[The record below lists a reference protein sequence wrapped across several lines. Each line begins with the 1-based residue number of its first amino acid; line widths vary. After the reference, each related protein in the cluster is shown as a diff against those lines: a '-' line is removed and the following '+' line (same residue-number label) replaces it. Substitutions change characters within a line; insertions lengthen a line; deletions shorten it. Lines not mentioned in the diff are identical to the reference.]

1 MKRYQYLDVARGFG
15 LLLVIISHSCGLS
28 RFLINYYIPLFFV
41 VSGYIYK
48 EGRSYKE
55 NISHKARRLLIP
67 YFGYSAV
74 LLAIYALMGRTFA
87 ETKESVFGILYSR
100 YCLYDTTVVTDN
112 VYLFTVANGAMWY
125 LTAFFAASLVYH
137 LVIDRCLADKKFLI
151 GTLIVLTAIT
161 MALADIPVLLPWSI
175 DLACV
180 GTIFMIAGTLLGRTQ
195 FFEKKWNIPL
205 IVAVLVIYILT
216 SCLDPGINM
225 SIREYGIYGAL
236 SVPFFI
242 IVGLTGSLLC
252 IWFGKLIENTA
263 PGRFIAYV
271 GKNTIFLLAFHIFAL
286 EVVERIASKFIT
298 IPVPGGTA
306 VPFVLYHALRITV
319 AVLGCLAASELLN
332 RIKKSL
338 QQKNV

>member
-1 MKRYQYLDVARGFG
+1 
-15 LLLVIISHSCGLS
+15 
-28 RFLINYYIPLFFV
+28 
-41 VSGYIYK
+41 
-48 EGRSYKE
+48 
-55 NISHKARRLLIP
+55 
-67 YFGYSAV
+67 
-74 LLAIYALMGRTFA
+74 
-87 ETKESVFGILYSR
+87 
-100 YCLYDTTVVTDN
+100 
-112 VYLFTVANGAMWY
+112 
-125 LTAFFAASLVYH
+125 
-137 LVIDRCLADKKFLI
+137 
-151 GTLIVLTAIT
+151 
-161 MALADIPVLLPWSI
+161 
-175 DLACV
+175 
-180 GTIFMIAGTLLGRTQ
+180 MIAGTLLGRTQ

-205 IVAVLVIYILT
+205 IVAVLAIYILT

>member
-1 MKRYQYLDVARGFG
+1 
-15 LLLVIISHSCGLS
+15 
-28 RFLINYYIPLFFV
+28 
-41 VSGYIYK
+41 
-48 EGRSYKE
+48 
-55 NISHKARRLLIP
+55 
-67 YFGYSAV
+67 
-74 LLAIYALMGRTFA
+74 
-87 ETKESVFGILYSR
+87 
-100 YCLYDTTVVTDN
+100 
-112 VYLFTVANGAMWY
+112 MWY

-137 LVIDRCLADKKFLI
+137 LVIDRCLSDRKFLI

-180 GTIFMIAGTLLGRTQ
+180 GTIFMIAGTLLGRAQ

-205 IVAVLVIYILT
+205 IAAVFVIYILT

-225 SIREYGIYGAL
+225 SIREYGIYGAF

-271 GKNTIFLLAFHIFAL
+271 GKNTIFLLAFHMDLGEELVVAKLQRTFEILSQMFFSHCTKLCIIGHCDAL
-286 EVVERIASKFIT
+286 LVADLGQHFLLLRVVDGPAT
-298 IPVPGGTA
+298 AATGGK
-306 VPFVLYHALRITV
+306 H
-319 AVLGCLAASELLN
+319 
-332 RIKKSL
+332 
-338 QQKNV
+338 QQSHGTCQ

>member
-55 NISHKARRLLIP
+55 NIEHKAKRLLIP

-74 LLAIYALMGRTFA
+74 LLAVYVLMGITLA
-87 ETKESVFGILYSR
+87 ETKASAFGILYSR
-100 YCLYDTTVVTDN
+100 YCLYDTTVVKDN
-112 VYLFTVANGAMWY
+112 VYL
-125 LTAFFAASLVYH
+125 FAASLVYH
-137 LVIDRCLADKKFLI
+137 LVIDRCLSDRKFLI

-180 GTIFMIAGTLLGRTQ
+180 GTIFMIAGTLLGRAQ

-205 IVAVLVIYILT
+205 IAAVFVIYILT

-225 SIREYGIYGAL
+225 SIREYGIYGAF

-286 EVVERIASKFIT
+286 EVVERIASKFIA
-298 IPVPGGTA
+298 IPVPGGA
-306 VPFVLYHALRITV
+306 VVPFVLYHALRITA
-319 AVLGCLAASELLN
+319 AVLGCLAFSEILN
-332 RIKKSL
+332 RLKKRL
-338 QQKNV
+338 RRKTG

>member
-55 NISHKARRLLIP
+55 NIEHKAKRLLIP

-74 LLAIYALMGRTFA
+74 LLAVYVLMGRTLA
-87 ETKESVFGILYSR
+87 ETKASAFGILYSR
-100 YCLYDTTVVTDN
+100 YCLYDTTVVKDN

-137 LVIDRCLADKKFLI
+137 LVIDRCLSDRKFLI

-175 DLACV
+175 DLACG
-180 GTIFMIAGTLLGRTQ
+180 GTIFMIAGTLLGRAQ

-205 IVAVLVIYILT
+205 IAAVFVIYILT

-225 SIREYGIYGAL
+225 SIREYGIYGAF

-242 IVGLTGSLLC
+242 IV
-252 IWFGKLIENTA
+252 
-263 PGRFIAYV
+263 
-271 GKNTIFLLAFHIFAL
+271 
-286 EVVERIASKFIT
+286 
-298 IPVPGGTA
+298 
-306 VPFVLYHALRITV
+306 
-319 AVLGCLAASELLN
+319 
-332 RIKKSL
+332 
-338 QQKNV
+338 

>member
-55 NISHKARRLLIP
+55 NIEHKAKRLLIP

-74 LLAIYALMGRTFA
+74 LLAVYVLMGRTLA
-87 ETKESVFGILYSR
+87 ETKASAFGILYSR
-100 YCLYDTTVVTDN
+100 YCLYDTTVVKDN

-125 LTAFFAASLVYH
+125 LTAFLQRVLS
-137 LVIDRCLADKKFLI
+137 II
-151 GTLIVLTAIT
+151 WSLTAAFLTEIFNRYT
-161 MALADIPVLLPWSI
+161 DRFDCHHNGTCRHSGTPSMEHRSCLRGNHLHDCGNPAWESTVL
-175 DLACV
+175 
-180 GTIFMIAGTLLGRTQ
+180 R
-195 FFEKKWNIPL
+195 KNWNIPL
-205 IVAVLVIYILT
+205 IAAVFVIYILT

-225 SIREYGIYGAL
+225 SIREYGIYGAF

-263 PGRFIAYV
+263 PADSSPTSEKYDLPARLPHLCLRSCRTYCIQIYRNSCA
-271 GKNTIFLLAFHIFAL
+271 
-286 EVVERIASKFIT
+286 
-298 IPVPGGTA
+298 GGA
-306 VPFVLYHALRITV
+306 VVPFVLYHALRITA
-319 AVLGCLAASELLN
+319 AVLGCLAFSEILN
-332 RIKKSL
+332 R
-338 QQKNV
+338 

>member
-55 NISHKARRLLIP
+55 NIEHKAKRLLIP

-74 LLAIYALMGRTFA
+74 LLAVYVLMGRTLA
-87 ETKESVFGILYSR
+87 ETKASAFGILYSR
-100 YCLYDTTVVTDN
+100 YCLYDTTVVKDN

-137 LVIDRCLADKKFLI
+137 LVIDRCLSDRKFLI

-180 GTIFMIAGTLLGRTQ
+180 GTIFMIAGTLLGRAQ
-195 FFEKKWNIPL
+195 FFEKKW
-205 IVAVLVIYILT
+205 
-216 SCLDPGINM
+216 NM
-225 SIREYGIYGAL
+225 SIREYGIYGAF

-286 EVVERIASKFIT
+286 EVVERIASKFIA
-298 IPVPGGTA
+298 IPVRGGA
-306 VPFVLYHALRITV
+306 VVPFVLYHALRITA
-319 AVLGCLAASELLN
+319 AVLGCLAFSEILN
-332 RIKKSL
+332 RLKKRL
-338 QQKNV
+338 RRKTR

>member
-48 EGRSYKE
+48 EAK
-55 NISHKARRLLIP
+55 RLLIP

-74 LLAIYALMGRTFA
+74 LLAVYVLMGRTLA
-87 ETKESVFGILYSR
+87 ETKASAFGILYSR
-100 YCLYDTTVVTDN
+100 YCLYDTTVVKDN

-137 LVIDRCLADKKFLI
+137 LVIDRCLSDRKFLI

-180 GTIFMIAGTLLGRTQ
+180 GTIFMIAGTLLGRAQ

-205 IVAVLVIYILT
+205 IAAVFVIYILT

-225 SIREYGIYGAL
+225 SIREYGIYGAF

-286 EVVERIASKFIT
+286 EVVERIASKFIA
-298 IPVPGGTA
+298 IPVPGGA
-306 VPFVLYHALRITV
+306 VVPFVLYHALRITA
-319 AVLGCLAASELLN
+319 AVLGCLAFSEILSRL
-332 RIKKSL
+332 KKRL
-338 QQKNV
+338 RRKTR

>member
-1 MKRYQYLDVARGFG
+1 M
-15 LLLVIISHSCGLS
+15 
-28 RFLINYYIPLFFV
+28 LF
-41 VSGYIYK
+41 
-48 EGRSYKE
+48 R
-55 NISHKARRLLIP
+55 SHKAKRLLIP

-74 LLAIYALMGRTFA
+74 LLAVYVLMGRTLA
-87 ETKESVFGILYSR
+87 ETKASAFGILYSR
-100 YCLYDTTVVTDN
+100 YCLYDTTVVKDN

-137 LVIDRCLADKKFLI
+137 LVIDRCFSDRKFLI

-180 GTIFMIAGTLLGRTQ
+180 GTIFMIAGTLLGRAQ

-205 IVAVLVIYILT
+205 IAAVFVIYILT

-225 SIREYGIYGAL
+225 SIREYGIYGAF

-252 IWFGKLIENTA
+252 IWFGKI
-263 PGRFIAYV
+263 GRAHV
-271 GKNTIFLLAFHIFAL
+271 
-286 EVVERIASKFIT
+286 
-298 IPVPGGTA
+298 
-306 VPFVLYHALRITV
+306 
-319 AVLGCLAASELLN
+319 
-332 RIKKSL
+332 
-338 QQKNV
+338 

>member
-55 NISHKARRLLIP
+55 NIEHKAKRLLIP

-74 LLAIYALMGRTFA
+74 LLAVYVLMGRTLA
-87 ETKESVFGILYSR
+87 ETKASAFGILYSR
-100 YCLYDTTVVTDN
+100 YCLYDTTVVKDN

-137 LVIDRCLADKKFLI
+137 LVIDRCLSDRKFLI

-180 GTIFMIAGTLLGRTQ
+180 GTIFMIAGTLLGRAQ

-205 IVAVLVIYILT
+205 IAAVFVIYILT

-225 SIREYGIYGAL
+225 SI

-286 EVVERIASKFIT
+286 EVVERIASKFIA
-298 IPVPGGTA
+298 IPVPGGA
-306 VPFVLYHALRITV
+306 VVPFVLYHALRITA
-319 AVLGCLAASELLN
+319 AVLGCLAFSEILN
-332 RIKKSL
+332 RLKKRL
-338 QQKNV
+338 RRKTR

>member
-55 NISHKARRLLIP
+55 NISHKAKRLLIP

-205 IVAVLVIYILT
+205 IVAVLAIYILT

-298 IPVPGGTA
+298 IPAPGGTA

-319 AVLGCLAASELLN
+319 AVLGCLVASELLN

>member
-55 NISHKARRLLIP
+55 NIEHKAKRLLIP

-74 LLAIYALMGRTFA
+74 LLAVYVLMGRTLA
-87 ETKESVFGILYSR
+87 ETKASAFGILYSR
-100 YCLYDTTVVTDN
+100 YCLYDTTVVKDN

-137 LVIDRCLADKKFLI
+137 LVIDRCLSDRKFLI

-180 GTIFMIAGTLLGRTQ
+180 GTIFMIAGTLLGRAQ

-205 IVAVLVIYILT
+205 IAAVFVIYILT
-216 SCLDPGINM
+216 SCLDRLRRKKYDLPARLPHLCLRSCRTYCIQIYRNSCAGRRSCTICSVSCTAHYRRRPGM
-225 SIREYGIYGAL
+225 PCVFR
-236 SVPFFI
+236 
-242 IVGLTGSLLC
+242 
-252 IWFGKLIENTA
+252 NTEPVKETPA
-263 PGRFIAYV
+263 SKDQVEPGRAM
-271 GKNTIFLLAFHIFAL
+271 
-286 EVVERIASKFIT
+286 S
-298 IPVPGGTA
+298 
-306 VPFVLYHALRITV
+306 
-319 AVLGCLAASELLN
+319 
-332 RIKKSL
+332 
-338 QQKNV
+338 

>member
-55 NISHKARRLLIP
+55 NIEHKAKRLLIP

-74 LLAIYALMGRTFA
+74 LLAVYVLMGRTLA
-87 ETKESVFGILYSR
+87 ETKASAFGILYSR
-100 YCLYDTTVVTDN
+100 YCLYDTTVVKDN
-112 VYLFTVANGAMWY
+112 VYLFTVAN
-125 LTAFFAASLVYH
+125 
-137 LVIDRCLADKKFLI
+137 
-151 GTLIVLTAIT
+151 
-161 MALADIPVLLPWSI
+161 ADIPVLLPWSI

-180 GTIFMIAGTLLGRTQ
+180 GTIFMIAGTLLGRAQ

-205 IVAVLVIYILT
+205 IAAVFVIYILT

-225 SIREYGIYGAL
+225 SIREYGIYGAF

-286 EVVERIASKFIT
+286 EVVERIASKFIA
-298 IPVPGGTA
+298 IPVPGGA
-306 VPFVLYHALRITV
+306 VVPFVLYHALRITA
-319 AVLGCLAASELLN
+319 AVLGCLAFSEILN
-332 RIKKSL
+332 RLKKRL
-338 QQKNV
+338 RRKTR